1 VREQGVDTLFEP
13 ESSGGDDE
21 EEDKDEEEVEVT
33 PPPHSP
39 PLEDLPSLGDLFS
52 RHTGVSVGAHW
63 PEQSQMVT
71 GQLTGLPPQSG
82 LALVS
87 SDL

>member
-1 VREQGVDTLFEP
+1 VAARERGVDTPFEL

-39 PLEDLPSLGDLFS
+39 LLRTSPHLATSSAGKQGSPL
-52 RHTGVSVGAHW
+52 VC
-63 PEQSQMVT
+63 T
-71 GQLTGLPPQSG
+71 GQNNPGW
-82 LALVS
+82 
-87 SDL
+87 